1 MVLKSDWLV
10 FAVLAF
16 LLWGFWGFF
25 PKIASRYMGAKSLV
39 IYEALGILLVALP
52 IFLFMG
58 LSVEFHPVGTA
69 FGLLTG
75 IAAALGSL
83 FFFLALRKGLVSV
96 VAPFTALYPLVT
108 VLLAALILK
117 EPLSMKQGV
126 GIFLALVS
134 VLFLAF

>member
-1 MVLKSDWLV
+1 MVLKSDWLA

-25 PKIASRYMGAKSLV
+25 PKLASRYMGARSLV

-52 IFLFMG
+52 ILLFMG
-58 LSVEFHPVGTA
+58 FRVEYHPVGTV
-69 FGLLTG
+69 FGLLVGVT
-75 IAAALGSL
+75 AALGSL

-108 VLLAALILK
+108 VLLAVFILK
-117 EPLSMKQGV
+117 EPLTMQQGV

-134 VLFLAF
+134 VLLLSW